1 MFSLI
6 RLCQCLWFGYLFLL
20 AMPVLAAE
28 APFTLEL
35 YAIKVNGQDMGVG
48 QILYSKSAGYLV
60 TAENLEN
67 WGLNQA
73 NSVPIKSMNADYYSL
88 ADLKGFKSSFD
99 AANQELLLEFDPAAF
114 KPTIFAAQV
123 EKIVPSPPET
133 GGYANYDFYSTNSS
147 SWTLNQTQLNSM
159 FEVGVFNRLGAGF
172 SSFSGQNLYNNS
184 RGANTSARL
193 IRLETH
199 WIRDF
204 SEEKQSLKFGDNT
217 GRSGVW
223 GRPVKYGGFQF
234 GTNFAT
240 QPGFVTIPLPKFAGE
255 AALPSTTE
263 VYINGFKQSTQ
274 SIAPGPFQFNNI
286 PFITGSGEARLVIK
300 DMLGREQVI
309 TQPFYVTPGLLR
321 PGVEDYTIEMG
332 FVRNNFGIDNASY
345 GRPMVVGTKRK
356 GFNDKFTTEWRAE
369 ALLDQQTAGL
379 AATYIMPIQAAFTA
393 AAVVSNSRAGNG
405 GFLLL
410 GLDRQSF
417 MGVNFG
423 IRSQFTS
430 NNFTQLGSVMSGQ
443 AKQYSATMGFPT
455 KMGSFGISYNY
466 FKSANLL
473 RSESLA
479 ASYSKSLGRKV
490 SVSLSVYTSLSGPQ
504 NPMANLFLSYPLDNG
519 IFTSSN
525 FSSQQGRIDGSI
537 MAQKNPPMGIGPQL
551 GFRALVGGGQGQRE
565 SAGITLRTDYGTYI
579 FDAGRTPGQTI
590 YNMSANGSAA
600 FMDGKIFLSSR
611 FYDSFAV
618 AQVADYAD
626 VPVYLNGQL
635 AARTDSQG
643 YAILPGLVPYQK
655 NRISIITDDLP
666 MEAQIERTEAEVVPR
681 YHSGVSLKFSV
692 ELTIGALVRLV
703 AENGEPLPNGT
714 ELHIEGNPE
723 VFQVAL
729 QGEAYL
735 TGINKKNRVKA
746 TWYGQTCDVEV
757 NLPENPGPLPHIGP
771 IVCKGIQP

>member
-1 MFSLI
+1 
-6 RLCQCLWFGYLFLL
+6 
-20 AMPVLAAE
+20 MPVLAAE
-28 APFTLEL
+28 APYTLEL
-35 YAIKVNGQDMGVG
+35 YAIKVNGQDMGME

-67 WGLNQA
+67 WGLNQV
-73 NSVPIKSMNADYYSL
+73 NSVPIKSMNGDYYPLS
-88 ADLKGFKSSFD
+88 DLKGFKYSLD
-99 AANQELLLEFDPAAF
+99 AANQALLLEFDPVAF
-114 KPTIFAAQV
+114 KPTVFAVQV
-123 EKIVPSPPET
+123 EHAVPGPPET
-133 GGYANYDFYSTNSS
+133 GGYANYDFYGTNSS
-147 SWTLNQTQLNSM
+147 SWILNQTQLNSL
-159 FEVGVFNRLGAGF
+159 FELGVFNRLGAGF

-184 RGANTSARL
+184 QDANTSARL

-199 WIRDF
+199 WTRDF

-255 AALPSTTE
+255 AVLPSTTE
-263 VYINGFKQSTQ
+263 IFINGFKQSTQ
-274 SIAPGPFQFNNI
+274 SIAPGPFQLNNI

-309 TQPFYVTPGLLR
+309 TQPFYVAPGLLR

-356 GFNDKFTTEWRAE
+356 GSSDKLTTEWRAE

-379 AATYIMPIQAAFTA
+379 AATYIMPIQAALTVA
-393 AAVVSNSRAGNG
+393 AAVSSSRAGNG
-405 GFLLL
+405 GFMLL

-430 NNFTQLGSVMSGQ
+430 NHFTQLGSVISGQ
-443 AKQYSATMGFPT
+443 VKQYSATMGFPT

-466 FKSANLL
+466 LKNANSL
-473 RSESLA
+473 RSESLN
-479 ASYSKSLGRKV
+479 ASYSKSLGREATV
-490 SVSLSVYTSLSGPQ
+490 GLSVYTSLSGPP

-519 IFTSSN
+519 IFASSN
-525 FSSQQGRIDGSI
+525 FSSQQGKLDGSV
-537 MAQKNPPMGIGPQL
+537 MAQKNPPVGIGPQL

-565 SAGITLRTDYGTYI
+565 SAGITLKTDYGTYI
-579 FDAGRTPGQTI
+579 FDAGRIPGQTT
-590 YNMSANGSAA
+590 YTMSANGSVA
-600 FMDGKIFLSSR
+600 FMDGKVFLASR

-618 AQVADYAD
+618 AQVAGYAD

-635 AARTDSQG
+635 AARTDSRG
-643 YAILPGLVPYQK
+643 YAILPGLASYQK
-655 NRISIITDDLP
+655 AKIRIDTDDMPL
-666 MEAQIERTEAEVVPR
+666 EAQIERTEAEVVPR

-692 ELTIGALVRLV
+692 ELTIGALVKLV

-714 ELHIEGNPE
+714 ELHVEGNPQ

-735 TGINKKNRVKA
+735 TGINKKNKVKA
-746 TWYGQTCDVEV
+746 SWYGQTCDVEV